1 MDRKFVSEEKKVVL
15 VIDSCPAHP
24 QIENLKSIKLFFL
37 PLNTTSKVQPMDQGE
52 ICLLKTQY
60 RKNLVSKIIQSTEKK
75 KTLLKISFLLWMQML
90 VEAWDAVTTKLVQI
104 VLESLKY
111 WVSESQNV
119 VIAEDDD
126 HFKELEEEI

>member
-1 MDRKFVSEEKKVVL
+1 
-15 VIDSCPAHP
+15 
-24 QIENLKSIKLFFL
+24 
-37 PLNTTSKVQPMDQGE
+37 MDQGE
-52 ICLLKTQY
+52 ICSLKTQY

>member
-1 MDRKFVSEEKKVVL
+1 
-15 VIDSCPAHP
+15 
-24 QIENLKSIKLFFL
+24 
-37 PLNTTSKVQPMDQGE
+37 
-52 ICLLKTQY
+52 
-60 RKNLVSKIIQSTEKK
+60 
-75 KTLLKISFLLWMQML
+75 MQML